1 MEKVSLGISTCLLGE
16 NVRYDGRNVLD
27 CFLRDTLGKYVRYV
41 PVCPEVECGFGVP
54 RETMRLMGDPAHPR
68 LVTACSGIDYTKRM
82 EAWAGTRA
90 TELEHSGLCGFIFKS
105 NSPSCGL
112 ERVKVYDDK
121 GEPRTIGAG
130 IFARIF
136 REQFPPHPGRGGQP
150 APRPGPVGGLHR
162 PHLPSQRH
170 RARIDRKRAAAPPSC
185 MSRKREKV
193 LTMEQDP
200 VTNGCFW
207 WKRSKKQ
214 WPRR

>member
-136 REQFPPHPGRGGQP
+136 REQFPLIPVEEDSRLHDPVLWEDFIGR
-150 APRPGPVGGLHR
+150 
-162 PHLPSQRH
+162 
-170 RARIDRKRAAAPPSC
+170 IFPPSATA
-185 MSRKREKV
+185 RALIAREPQ
-193 LTMEQDP
+193 L
-200 VTNGCFW
+200 
-207 WKRSKKQ
+207 RHHA
-214 WPRR
+214 